1 MLTGFVCGLTV
12 LFLIINLFTRD
23 AINPDLLNTNDQNRA
38 EVATR
43 VQRQDFNTFVEQAN
57 IGQLVA
63 TLKSLQQVD
72 RRRNV
77 RTDAVKRTPSTINSG
92 EYQQH
97 IFSVLDRSKKSI
109 GAGRPRNPIARDYC
123 KAREF
128 LRS

>member
-1 MLTGFVCGLTV
+1 MSSRSESSSRRSSSRRSSSRGKSSRKKNSLKKSVAQNGVNFWAILTGFVCGLTV

-63 TLKSLQQVD
+63 TPVSYTHLTL
-72 RRRNV
+72 
-77 RTDAVKRTPSTINSG
+77 PTILL
-92 EYQQH
+92 
-97 IFSVLDRSKKSI
+97 V
-109 GAGRPRNPIARDYC
+109 
-123 KAREF
+123 
-128 LRS
+128 